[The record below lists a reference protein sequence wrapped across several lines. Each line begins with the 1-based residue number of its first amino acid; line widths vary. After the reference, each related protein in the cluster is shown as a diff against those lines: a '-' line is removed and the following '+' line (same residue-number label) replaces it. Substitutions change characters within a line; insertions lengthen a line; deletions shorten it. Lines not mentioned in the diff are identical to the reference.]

1 MNQKIGWT
9 YSFIESLNMHIAI
22 NDETGILYTEDKIRY
37 SVEEQLQLKKIDYE
51 IPYEVHLL
59 KKMFSGT
66 LLKIY

>member
-1 MNQKIGWT
+1 
-9 YSFIESLNMHIAI
+9 MHIAI

-51 IPYEVHLL
+51 LPYEVHLL